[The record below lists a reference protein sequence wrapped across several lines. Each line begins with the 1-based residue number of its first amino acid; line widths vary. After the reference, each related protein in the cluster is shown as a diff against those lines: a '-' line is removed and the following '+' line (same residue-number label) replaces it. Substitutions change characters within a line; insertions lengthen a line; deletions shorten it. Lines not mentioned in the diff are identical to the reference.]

1 MNTLNNTEDKR
12 SSDSIDRLI
21 FEEKLRI
28 KTLHIDKDLDLLL
41 LIFNNGNVLKA
52 KLSDYPRLKKANNSE
67 LCDWKLING
76 GIGIQ
81 WEALDE
87 DLSLK
92 GFIKTSALNQMMRN
106 LQGHGNDETLMV

>member
-1 MNTLNNTEDKR
+1 MNNKDDKR

-21 FEEKLRI
+21 FEQKLCI

-52 KLSDYPRLKKANNSE
+52 KLSDYPRLKKANNSQ
-67 LCDWKLING
+67 LSDYKLING
-76 GIGIQ
+76 GVGIQ
-81 WEALDE
+81 WEALEE

-106 LQGHGNDETLMV
+106 